1 MAKGG
6 VIDKILIAG
15 ILGSKN
21 IIASVSPD
29 KTELQ
34 PSKPWKK
41 GDAATRMQR
50 QNWVA
55 Q

>member
-34 PSKPWKK
+34 PSKPENGLKENMSEK
-41 GDAATRMQR
+41 
-50 QNWVA
+50 
-55 Q
+55 